1 MACLCHHVKEG
12 PGLLLVYFYF
22 RFGLFLVLVCVF
34 FLCFV
39 VVVLFSCSFPMRER
53 KVVELDRW
61 EGRENLGEGGREE
74 TMVRIC
80 CMNFETNKPKR
91 PSSS

>member
-61 EGRENLGEGGREE
+61 EGREDLGEGRREE

-80 CMNFETNKPKR
+80 CMNFETNKQKR

>member
-61 EGRENLGEGGREE
+61 EGREDLGEGGREE

>member
-1 MACLCHHVKEG
+1 M
-12 PGLLLVYFYF
+12 LVYFYF
-22 RFGLFLVLVCVF
+22 CFGLFLVLVCVF

-61 EGRENLGEGGREE
+61 EGREGLGEGGREE